1 MKKRKMI
8 VFVMCILLAFS
19 TIIVPDTTNVEAK
32 ATKKALKY
40 LKGTWH
46 TANMPGYK
54 VKFTKKYAKFYEDC
68 DAQFRQLPK
77 KKFGKLMYKDKI
89 VSTKRK
95 KGKWIIKLK
104 HKKSFYYYIESAN
117 DKKILEYWGKLND
130 TSTYSGSGSLE
141 KWK

>member
-1 MKKRKMI
+1 MI

-46 TANMPGYK
+46 TASMPGYK
-54 VKFTKKYAKFYEDC
+54 VKFTKKYAKYYADYDENFNL
-68 DAQFRQLPK
+68 LPK
-77 KKFGKLMYKDKI
+77 NKLGKLKYKKRI
-89 VSTKRK
+89 VYTKRK

-104 HKKSFYYYIESAN
+104 NKKGFHYYKTNEN
-117 DKKILEYWGKLND
+117 DKETLEYWGKLND
-130 TSTYSGSGSLE
+130 VGTYSGSSSLE